1 MIERTRK
8 SNIEQAPNCPRCA
21 STNTKFCYYNNYSLS
36 QPRYF
41 CKACRRYWTKGGSL
55 RNVPVGG
62 GCRKNRRSKSSR
74 KDDNTLQTQSPALS
88 EAAGADID
96 LADVFAKYL
105 NQGTT
110 NDHDHD
116 QDQDNILQESQD
128 YSSIGASLSDSPSS
142 YSLVNENLLDEIIMA
157 NFQDYP
163 CGNFLQE
170 EKLHEGGSIQV
181 DATKNEE
188 VEHAATMGDS
198 QGTFLDKK
206 DEVMSVKEKTANA
219 NTEIDTER
227 YASIGG
233 GREYATEKPEPVL
246 GKPNLHDE
254 ASTVCDSTN
263 TIPEVPVVFLSLV
276 KRINVDGDTPPVLK
290 PSDQV
295 IHVPATAMTI
305 ASAEKNY
312 YAMRDPIS
320 ALEKYMFENLAS
332 ELDITVIDKKID
344 ELVEEAVE
352 LVDAS
357 LILAHSQLPEHV
369 FAGTR
374 SF

>member
-1 MIERTRK
+1 MLPYHSRPMIMIERTRK

-74 KDDNTLQTQSPALS
+74 KDDNILQTQSPALS

-96 LADVFAKYL
+96 LGDVFAKYL

-110 NDHDHD
+110 N
-116 QDQDNILQESQD
+116 DQDNILQESQD

-142 YSLVNENLLDEIIMA
+142 DCLVNEKLLDEIIMG

-181 DATKNEE
+181 GAQD
-188 VEHAATMGDS
+188 
-198 QGTFLDKK
+198 FLDFNTSFLEMQAMLG
-206 DEVMSVKEKTANA
+206 DEIIGQPEEFDY
-219 NTEIDTER
+219 NTSFAWQQPMMQFQDFG
-227 YASIGG
+227 SIL
-233 GREYATEKPEPVL
+233 EDDQLKNST
-246 GKPNLHDE
+246 PN
-254 ASTVCDSTN
+254 
-263 TIPEVPVVFLSLV
+263 
-276 KRINVDGDTPPVLK
+276 
-290 PSDQV
+290 
-295 IHVPATAMTI
+295 
-305 ASAEKNY
+305 
-312 YAMRDPIS
+312 
-320 ALEKYMFENLAS
+320 
-332 ELDITVIDKKID
+332 
-344 ELVEEAVE
+344 
-352 LVDAS
+352 
-357 LILAHSQLPEHV
+357 
-369 FAGTR
+369 
-374 SF
+374 

>member
-1 MIERTRK
+1 
-8 SNIEQAPNCPRCA
+8 
-21 STNTKFCYYNNYSLS
+21 
-36 QPRYF
+36 
-41 CKACRRYWTKGGSL
+41 
-55 RNVPVGG
+55 
-62 GCRKNRRSKSSR
+62 
-74 KDDNTLQTQSPALS
+74 
-88 EAAGADID
+88 
-96 LADVFAKYL
+96 
-105 NQGTT
+105 
-110 NDHDHD
+110 
-116 QDQDNILQESQD
+116 
-128 YSSIGASLSDSPSS
+128 
-142 YSLVNENLLDEIIMA
+142 
-157 NFQDYP
+157 
-163 CGNFLQE
+163 
-170 EKLHEGGSIQV
+170 
-181 DATKNEE
+181 
-188 VEHAATMGDS
+188 MGDS
-198 QGTFLDKK
+198 QGTVLDKK

-276 KRINVDGDTPPVLK
+276 KRINVDGDTPLVLK
-290 PSDQV
+290 PSDQFPLTSILNETKNYMGCDTYFNVQETERRDTEESSSRLIEETLEEMVVVVNKNDSRV

-305 ASAEKNY
+305 ASAENNY

-332 ELDITVIDKKID
+332 ELDLTVIDKKID

-369 FAGTR
+369 YVKSIVTDS
-374 SF
+374 SFDFQPRNGIPLALTHIIL